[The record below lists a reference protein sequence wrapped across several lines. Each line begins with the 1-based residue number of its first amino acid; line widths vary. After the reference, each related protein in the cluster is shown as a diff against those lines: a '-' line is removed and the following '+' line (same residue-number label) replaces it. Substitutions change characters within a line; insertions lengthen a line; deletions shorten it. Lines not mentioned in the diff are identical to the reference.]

1 MSREAILKT
10 VEKMRSATDAGMSE
24 MMFRKDAIRVVH
36 QLADQVEADVADILA
51 ENARL
56 KAALKPVLDVGW
68 VEKRYNYC
76 SGTVPTKDLYLVVRE
91 AQEIYNGGAK

>member
-1 MSREAILKT
+1 MSREAIENM
-10 VEKMRSATDAGMSE
+10 VRDMRHKEDMPLDGYSQLEAYQ
-24 MMFRKDAIRVVH
+24 MM
-36 QLADQVEADVADILA
+36 QSLADRVEANVSDIIA

-56 KAALKPVLDVGW
+56 KAALKPVLEVGW

>member
-1 MSREAILKT
+1 MSQEAIEKT
-10 VEKMRSATDAGMSE
+10 
-24 MMFRKDAIRVVH
+24 IREIRDLVGKYGVKSFGPIIYTRGD
-36 QLADQVEADVADILA
+36 LADRIEADVADILA

-56 KAALKPVLDVGW
+56 KAALKPVLEVGW

-91 AQEIYNGGAK
+91 AQGIYKGGAK